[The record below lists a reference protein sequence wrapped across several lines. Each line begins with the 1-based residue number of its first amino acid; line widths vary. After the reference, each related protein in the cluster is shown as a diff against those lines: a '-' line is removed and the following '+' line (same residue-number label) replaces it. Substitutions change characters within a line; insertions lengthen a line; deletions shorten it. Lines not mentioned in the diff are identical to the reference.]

1 MQCVPGMR
9 TSTDRCPRCFTEDE
23 GRPFEAGLQEQ
34 ASNRHE
40 LRGESA
46 LMVSVVGKVGGMKIV
61 IDVKTALSR
70 QCLARDEIPCAAR
83 VSRALEILRRFAAQQ
98 GVNRPMSSGLS
109 PLSG

>member
-1 MQCVPGMR
+1 
-9 TSTDRCPRCFTEDE
+9 
-23 GRPFEAGLQEQ
+23 
-34 ASNRHE
+34 
-40 LRGESA
+40 
-46 LMVSVVGKVGGMKIV
+46 MKIV

-70 QCLARDEIPCAAR
+70 QCLARDEMPCAGR